1 MYTNAVTL
9 GSTPTSVVIMPEYE
23 WAARTV
29 APSIKANVRRANS
42 QSSSSV
48 RSGFCT
54 EATFSPRACRY
65 GITSAQ
71 HEPSAYAPC
80 TSTTF
85 RARGIGSDGGA
96 ADARCAP
103 KTAAAAPRVTAAANE
118 RRSMRAPSRGPR
130 QGSLTRLNARN
141 RRNDLLEA
149 EAEFGGHV
157 ADERG
162 VNPAR
167 QARVLAVQA
176 IRGCEGR
183 CFVRTEVQGAQH
195 IEIHLHLGRCVGR
208 GAAGPP
214 VAYLELESST
224 FTAESV

>member
-54 EATFSPRACRY
+54 DATFSPRACRY
-65 GITSAQ
+65 GITSDQ

-80 TSTTF
+80 TSTTL
-85 RARGIGSDGGA
+85 RAWGIGTGGGD

-103 KTAAAAPRVTAAANE
+103 ISAAALPNVSAAANV
-118 RRSMRAPSRGPR
+118 RRSIDAPFRSLWGGRRDLETVAEDGWHVGHKRSIEARDKTEITRA
-130 QGSLTRLNARN
+130 
-141 RRNDLLEA
+141 
-149 EAEFGGHV
+149 
-157 ADERG
+157 
-162 VNPAR
+162 
-167 QARVLAVQA
+167 
-176 IRGCEGR
+176 
-183 CFVRTEVQGAQH
+183 
-195 IEIHLHLGRCVGR
+195 
-208 GAAGPP
+208 
-214 VAYLELESST
+214 
-224 FTAESV
+224 